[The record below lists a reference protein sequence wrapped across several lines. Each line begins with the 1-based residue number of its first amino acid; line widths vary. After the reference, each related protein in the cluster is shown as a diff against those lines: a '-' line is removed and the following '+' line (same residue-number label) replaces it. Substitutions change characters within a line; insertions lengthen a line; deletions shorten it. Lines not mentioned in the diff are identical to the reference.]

1 MSRSSPGGNNPT
13 NMCLISYVPHL
24 TVTRF
29 QPQEAAF
36 MIRFVCDSCERTK
49 GARDPWLLGLAAEAV
64 GLTTSRR
71 EMTIL
76 PAWDSDRAVHPLAVH
91 FCSDRCKDRYLARL
105 FDEDVAK
112 GERSLRRR
120 KKPAAR
126 RASSRR
132 KKSNR
137 TKRRMAA

>member
-1 MSRSSPGGNNPT
+1 
-13 NMCLISYVPHL
+13 
-24 TVTRF
+24 
-29 QPQEAAF
+29 

-91 FCSDRCKDRYLARL
+91 FCLDRWKGRFFRGFIEEDRR
-105 FDEDVAK
+105 K
-112 GERSLRRR
+112 GERSLRLRKETEGGGVYRR
-120 KKPAAR
+120 PKQT
-126 RASSRR
+126 
-132 KKSNR
+132 NR
-137 TKRRMAA
+137 NEQ

>member
-1 MSRSSPGGNNPT
+1 
-13 NMCLISYVPHL
+13 
-24 TVTRF
+24 
-29 QPQEAAF
+29 

-49 GARDPWLLGLAAEAV
+49 GARDLWLLGLAAEAV

-126 RASSRR
+126 RASRSEEHTSELKSRQYLVCR
-132 KKSNR
+132 LLLEKK
-137 TKRRMAA
+137 KVDQAI